1 MAEQR
6 QKVLAVRQTLR
17 ARELELLNAARDRL
31 MRQNVQQRQVA
42 LNQLLDN
49 IERKV

>member
-1 MAEQR
+1 LAEQR
-6 QKVLAVRQTLR
+6 QKVLAVKKNLR

-31 MRQNVQQRQVA
+31 LMQNVEQRRVA
-42 LNQLLDN
+42 LNQLLDD

>member
-1 MAEQR
+1 LAEQR
-6 QKVLAVRQTLR
+6 QKGLAVRQTLR
-17 ARELELLNAARDRL
+17 ARELELLKASRDRL
-31 MRQNVQQRQVA
+31 MRQNVQQRHVA